1 MRRILK
7 HYLVDTLALYFIYRT
22 FSGIYLHNYPQTLL
36 LAGVGLMISSLLIKP
51 LINVLLIPVNLVT
64 FGLFRWVSSAIT
76 LYIVTL
82 VVPGFSIQGF
92 DFAGFSSKWLDIP
105 AFALPQGILAFI
117 AVSFL
122 LSIIT
127 SLIYWLIK

>member
-1 MRRILK
+1 MRRIIK

-22 FSGIYLHNYPQTLL
+22 FSGIYLQNLPQTLL

-64 FGLFRWVSSAIT
+64 FGLFRWVSSAVT

-82 VVPGFSIQGF
+82 VVPGFSIIGF
-92 DFAGFSSKWLDIP
+92 NFAGFASKWIDVP
-105 AFALPQGILAFI
+105 AFALPPGILAFI

-122 LSIIT
+122 LSLVT

>member
-1 MRRILK
+1 
-7 HYLVDTLALYFIYRT
+7 
-22 FSGIYLHNYPQTLL
+22 
-36 LAGVGLMISSLLIKP
+36 MISSLLVKP
-51 LINVLLIPVNLVT
+51 LINILLIPVNLVT
-64 FGLFRWVSSAIT
+64 FGLFRWVSSAIA

-82 VVPGFSIQGF
+82 VVPGFSIIGF
-92 DFAGFSSKWLDIP
+92 DFAGWASKWIDIP
-105 AFALPQGILAFI
+105 AFAIPPGILAFI

>member
-7 HYLVDTLALYFIYRT
+7 HYLVDTISLYFIYKT
-22 FSGIYLHNYPQTLL
+22 FNGVYLQNLPQTLL

-82 VVPGFSIQGF
+82 VVPGFSIIGF
-92 DFAGFSSKWLDIP
+92 DFAGFTSKWIDIP
-105 AFALPQGILAFI
+105 ALALPPGILAFI
-117 AVSFL
+117 AVSFV
-122 LSIIT
+122 LSIVT

>member
-1 MRRILK
+1 MRRIIK
-7 HYLVDTLALYFIYRT
+7 HYLVDTLALYFIYTT
-22 FSGIYLHNYPQTLL
+22 FKGVYFGSYPQTLL
-36 LAGVGLMISSLLIKP
+36 LAGVGLMISSLLVKP

-82 VVPGFSIQGF
+82 VVPGFSILGF
-92 DFAGFSSKWLDIP
+92 GFVGLSTKWIDIP
-105 AFALPQGILAFI
+105 AFAIPPGILAFI